1 MALFA
6 TVAMSIEFAFRRVRL
21 SRKVLSEVMTVA
33 AIFCA
38 TAANASQLVTP
49 ENYARAEVDQ
59 SFKSIVAEVG
69 PNKFRHDR
77 SLMPL
82 DKQPAVTMN
91 RDTVYSFGVF
101 YVPAGTTITL
111 PKSADDRYQS
121 AMIMQN
127 DNYTDQVFYAP
138 GTFEI
143 KSETEFAAVVMRTQ
157 IDPSD
162 PGDIENVKALQDGVK
177 VKWPEGTVPKEYKVV
192 EWDQASLATLR
203 AEYQKEAAK
212 LPNFN
217 ETSGAR
223 GVIKPEMLRLS
234 ASVALGLLPA
244 NDAVYIYR
252 DYGLSGD
259 KCYEATY
266 AKPDFNKG
274 GFFSFT
280 MYGSDKYLKSDNSNL
295 NNRAMKFNDDGTVT
309 LRYGPK
315 EKCGEAANWLP
326 TPGDNWY
333 LGMRIY
339 RPGEAVVSGKYTIP
353 DPTPVKQ

>member
-1 MALFA
+1 MRRILIRTAAGLALFIA
-6 TVAMSIEFAFRRVRL
+6 TY
-21 SRKVLSEVMTVA
+21 
-33 AIFCA
+33 
-38 TAANASQLVTP
+38 ANASELVTP
-49 ENYARAEVDQ
+49 ETYARAEVDE
-59 SFKSIVAEVG
+59 SYKNIVKEVG

-101 YVPAGTTITL
+101 YVPKGTTITL
-111 PKSADDRYQS
+111 PKSNDNRYQS

-127 DNYTDQVFYAP
+127 DNFTDQVFYAP

-157 IDPSD
+157 IDPTD
-162 PGDIENVKALQDGVK
+162 PGDIKNVIALQDGTTVN
-177 VKWPEGTVPKEYKVV
+177 WPKGTVPKEYQIVD
-192 EWDQASLATLR
+192 WDPTSLSKLR
-203 AEYQKEAAK
+203 TEYQKEAAK
-212 LPNFN
+212 LPNLN

-252 DYGLSGD
+252 DYGLSGSE
-259 KCYEATY
+259 CYEATY
-266 AKPDFNKG
+266 VKPDFKEG

-280 MYGSDKYLKSDNSNL
+280 MYGADKYLKSENSNL
-295 NNRAMKFNDDGTVT
+295 NNRAMKFNEDGTVT
-309 LRYGPK
+309 VRYGPK

-326 TPGDNWY
+326 TPSDNWY

-339 RPGEAVVSGKYTIP
+339 RPGEDVVSGKYT
-353 DPTPVKQ
+353 TPVPAPLK